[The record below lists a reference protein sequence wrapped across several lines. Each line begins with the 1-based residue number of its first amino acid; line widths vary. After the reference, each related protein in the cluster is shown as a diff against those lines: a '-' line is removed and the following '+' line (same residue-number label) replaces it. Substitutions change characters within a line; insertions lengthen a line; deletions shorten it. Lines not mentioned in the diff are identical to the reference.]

1 MKKKVIAIL
10 LCMILCLTLLQV
22 AAFAGEG
29 PAAATGGSPFTGDES
44 NVGLWIGVAVA
55 ALAAIAG
62 IVFYLVKRKK

>member
-1 MKKKVIAIL
+1 MKKKVIALI
-10 LCMILCLTLLQV
+10 LCMIICLTVLPA

-29 PAAATGGSPFTGDES
+29 PAAVTGGSPFTGDES